1 MMKRIII
8 ISVAALVS
16 VSLSLGAVFLLPK
29 FLGSVSEIGVK
40 KNDTVSG
47 GRVSR
52 ADSTDA
58 EGAAEESA
66 DVPSVSQAQQSR
78 VTKNEEPSISS
89 KTPQQSSSAS
99 KSVRKENV
107 TKLCRQRKRYAAALT
122 LRKSSFM
129 TAKAARHCRTEFIYR
144 KICKRIRKHLFSF
157 FCTVPGSAGRI
168 TSRRFAISKAC
179 STLRAILYRAA

>member
-58 EGAAEESA
+58 EGAAEERRRCA
-66 DVPSVSQAQQSR
+66 VGFTGTAVSGH
-78 VTKNEEPSISS
+78 EE
-89 KTPQQSSSAS
+89 
-99 KSVRKENV
+99 
-107 TKLCRQRKRYAAALT
+107 
-122 LRKSSFM
+122 
-129 TAKAARHCRTEFIYR
+129 
-144 KICKRIRKHLFSF
+144 
-157 FCTVPGSAGRI
+157 
-168 TSRRFAISKAC
+168 
-179 STLRAILYRAA
+179 

>member
-1 MMKRIII
+1 MMKRIVI

-58 EGAAEESA
+58 EGVAEESA
-66 DVPSVSQAQQSR
+66 DVPSVSQAQ
-78 VTKNEEPSISS
+78 
-89 KTPQQSSSAS
+89 
-99 KSVRKENV
+99 
-107 TKLCRQRKRYAAALT
+107 RKRYAAALT
-122 LRKSSFM
+122 LRKSIFM
-129 TAKAARHCRTEFIYR
+129 TAKAARRCRTEFIYR
-144 KICKRIRKHLFSF
+144 KICKRIRKHLFCF
-157 FCTVPGSAGRI
+157 FCTVPGSAERI

-179 STLRAILYRAA
+179 STLRVILYRAA

>member
-1 MMKRIII
+1 MMKRIVI

-40 KNDTVSG
+40 KDDTVSG

-66 DVPSVSQAQQSR
+66 DVPSVSQVQQSR
-78 VTKNEEPSISS
+78 VAKNEEPSISS
-89 KTPQQSSSAS
+89 KAPQQSSSAQS
-99 KSVRKENV
+99 PYVKK
-107 TKLCRQRKRYAAALT
+107 
-122 LRKSSFM
+122 M
-129 TAKAARHCRTEFIYR
+129 
-144 KICKRIRKHLFSF
+144 
-157 FCTVPGSAGRI
+157 
-168 TSRRFAISKAC
+168 
-179 STLRAILYRAA
+179 